1 MKALFTDEQL
11 KAGTKIKG
19 NVNGAVMEI
28 LKIETP
34 TTATP
39 AERNLF
45 TFGKTAII
53 KDCKTGHIFH
63 YGLEALKRCDITIL
77 DSGCENENG

>member
-11 KAGTKIKG
+11 KAGTKIKD

-34 TTATP
+34 TTPTP

-53 KDCKTGHIFH
+53 KYCKTGHIFH
-63 YGLEALKRCDITIL
+63 YGLEALKRCNIMIL
-77 DSGCENENG
+77 E

>member
-19 NVNGAVMEI
+19 NVNGAVMAI

-53 KDCKTGHIFH
+53 KYCNTGHIFH
-63 YGLEALKRCDITIL
+63 YGLEALKRCNIMIL
-77 DSGCENENG
+77 E